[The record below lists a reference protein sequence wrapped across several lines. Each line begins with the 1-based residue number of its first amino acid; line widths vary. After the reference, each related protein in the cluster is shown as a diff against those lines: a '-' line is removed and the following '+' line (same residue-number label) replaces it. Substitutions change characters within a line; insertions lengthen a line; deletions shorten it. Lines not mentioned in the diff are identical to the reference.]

1 MENSRFETKEVSIM
15 EFLARFMAHI
25 PTRVSVDD
33 GAEQIAYGT
42 APLPFDYDIED
53 EEVSKTKIRR
63 EEAFRWIAKQFP
75 DIERSV
81 IKTLIGGSAVEK
93 NKTLAN
99 LAKRMRFTIRQ
110 RKEVEMA

>member
-1 MENSRFETKEVSIM
+1 MENSRFEIKEISIM

-42 APLPFDYDIED
+42 TPLPFDYDIED
-53 EEVSKTKIRR
+53 EETSKVKVRR
-63 EEAFRWIAKQFP
+63 EEVFRWIAKQFP
-75 DIERSV
+75 DIERTV
-81 IKTLIGGSAVEK
+81 AKTLIGGSAAEK
-93 NKTLAN
+93 KKILAN

-110 RKEVEMA
+110 KKEVPAA